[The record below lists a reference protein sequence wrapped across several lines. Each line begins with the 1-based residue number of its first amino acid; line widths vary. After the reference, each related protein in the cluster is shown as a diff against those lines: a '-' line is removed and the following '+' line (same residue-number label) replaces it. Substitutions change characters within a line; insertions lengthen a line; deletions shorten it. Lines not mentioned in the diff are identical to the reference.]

1 MTGVLLAFGVFLIGM
16 VTPGPNIMSIIAT
29 SMSMGRRQGSALAIG
44 TAVGTL
50 LWASLAA
57 LGLTALLAAVAGLM
71 VVIKSLGAA
80 YLLWLALKAFR
91 SAASPKGISGAPPG
105 ALGSELAYFR
115 RGLIIQM
122 TNPKAAMVWVAT
134 MSLALSEG
142 SSILVLGIVV
152 VGCSLISFAG
162 HLAYALMFST
172 PRIMARY
179 AKSRR
184 WLECALGTYFCFASY
199 KLATM
204 RV

>member
-1 MTGVLLAFGVFLIGM
+1 
-16 VTPGPNIMSIIAT
+16 
-29 SMSMGRRQGSALAIG
+29 
-44 TAVGTL
+44 
-50 LWASLAA
+50 
-57 LGLTALLAAVAGLM
+57 M

-91 SAASPKGISGAPPG
+91 SAASPKGISAAPAG
-105 ALGSELAYFR
+105 ALGSDPAYFR

-142 SSILVLGIVV
+142 SSVLVLGPVV

-204 RV
+204 KV